1 MLQRKNYF
9 FIVSFFLIFFRIVS
23 FNFNFKR
30 DTFETHRLLSTRNSN
45 NNYNNNMEFK
55 NDQQPLVEVVSTIGC
70 KYCKKVK
77 HTFASLRI
85 NYRNIDLN
93 DEKTILNDRDE
104 ERVKYARSNKIPQVY
119 VNDVWL
125 GGCDKVMEGI
135 DNRSLFNLLDS
146 YSVSYD
152 ENAGPLEEETTP
164 IDMSNLIHQPSLEDG
179 LNTITFETELETNE
193 ELKNIYN
200 KRNNIIHHP
209 LMIAKELQIM
219 ALELV
224 EKYGNTDGSR
234 MDYTKMKASI
244 ELKKYIIIS
253 SFLKELEVTSLQLL
267 SISQKFAFFSNLY
280 NALIVHATCILGGCE
295 DSPSAR
301 TAFFSGSSGA
311 IYIIA
316 GLKMSPDQIEHG
328 ILRCNRRHPGQPIT
342 TSSYLPSGDAIE
354 QLSLPLDSF
363 DPRLHFILNCGASS
377 CPPIRVL
384 SGEAEQLNEAL
395 RLAAK
400 AYLELQVS
408 VSIETVTSSESHSS
422 SNYDFPVVYLPR
434 LLLWYG
440 FDFGTNVSG
449 QVAAALNCLNSEHK
463 RTLIERIR
471 SCLPSSSS
479 SSLSSSVDT
488 TVTTDSLNEFTVVS
502 DASGDQ
508 IPETHEDTAGIVAG
522 DAMNQG
528 PRVLLVRYLD
538 YNWAVNEAP
547 TSQ

>member
-9 FIVSFFLIFFRIVS
+9 FIVCFLLIFFRIVS

-200 KRNNIIHHP
+200 KRNNIIDHP

-253 SFLKELEVTSLQLL
+253 SFLKEL
-267 SISQKFAFFSNLY
+267 
-280 NALIVHATCILGGCE
+280 
-295 DSPSAR
+295 
-301 TAFFSGSSGA
+301 
-311 IYIIA
+311 
-316 GLKMSPDQIEHG
+316 
-328 ILRCNRRHPGQPIT
+328 
-342 TSSYLPSGDAIE
+342 
-354 QLSLPLDSF
+354 
-363 DPRLHFILNCGASS
+363 
-377 CPPIRVL
+377 
-384 SGEAEQLNEAL
+384 
-395 RLAAK
+395 
-400 AYLELQVS
+400 
-408 VSIETVTSSESHSS
+408 
-422 SNYDFPVVYLPR
+422 
-434 LLLWYG
+434 
-440 FDFGTNVSG
+440 
-449 QVAAALNCLNSEHK
+449 
-463 RTLIERIR
+463 
-471 SCLPSSSS
+471 
-479 SSLSSSVDT
+479 
-488 TVTTDSLNEFTVVS
+488 
-502 DASGDQ
+502 
-508 IPETHEDTAGIVAG
+508 
-522 DAMNQG
+522 
-528 PRVLLVRYLD
+528 
-538 YNWAVNEAP
+538 
-547 TSQ
+547 